1 MDQLLAFMGEL
12 LPGKEEEVAL
22 CISSYLADKY
32 EQGFWQVTASKSIA
46 IAEAKEMDAHKV
58 EAMLML
64 EANINTS
71 SSRTRFRHLSQFLG
85 KSLFEYKRKWQ
96 NQFCGQEFLHTKRLM
111 N

>member
-1 MDQLLAFMGEL
+1 
-12 LPGKEEEVAL
+12 
-22 CISSYLADKY
+22 
-32 EQGFWQVTASKSIA
+32 
-46 IAEAKEMDAHKV
+46 MDAHKV

-96 NQFCGQEFLHTKRLM
+96 NQFCGQEFLHTKKTHELKDKPKFYYWYKLPVDLLKHYASFIFSGEDFVRCFWC
-111 N
+111 